1 MNYTTP
7 LAALAALVI
16 VASGASAQTPLRTR
30 DTGAQGVFVA
40 SKGLSQHSRASLF
53 APPGNA
59 KPAAPRAEASSS
71 GWIHFTPHTNFGIYL
86 PVEVEGRE
94 TMALLYGGP
103 SAVDT
108 SFAASLGLEAEAIAR
123 GAHMKVGR
131 ITLPAVGVQLT
142 DMRTQTNAGILG
154 RPALARIGEEVF
166 NQWVVDID
174 FAHHRVAFRDPGSL
188 RPPAGAIE
196 IPLLE
201 VDGERVVSLSIDGAA
216 PVRFELELG
225 NVTGPLLVTP
235 AYAQAQR
242 LFDGRPTSQ
251 RLSGRYSETTL
262 SLDHLAFAGVDFR
275 QAPIAIVPETEL
287 PPPSIVGGVG
297 LPLLAKFRLIIDY
310 PHNRLFAIPNSATV
324 KASIAKDRIGLVLAR
339 TPQGEAGTFGV
350 AFVSPGSPADAAGF
364 KKGDKIALID
374 GKPFK
379 AWRSAAVIGFQ
390 MADAGA
396 IHVFTMP
403 DGATRRVRAAD
414 FF

>member
-1 MNYTTP
+1 MNISRVA
-7 LAALAALVI
+7 LAAALAA
-16 VASGASAQTPLRTR
+16 TPFCAR
-30 DTGAQGVFVA
+30 AA
-40 SKGLSQHSRASLF
+40 LSPH
-53 APPGNA
+53 A
-59 KPAAPRAEASSS
+59 KPAASRAEASSS

-86 PVEVEGRE
+86 PVEVEGHE

-103 SAVDT
+103 SALDIA
-108 SFAASLGLEAEAIAR
+108 FASSLGLEAGPDAKAIAR

-131 ITLPAVGVQLT
+131 MTLPAVGVQLT
-142 DMRTQTNAGILG
+142 DMRTQTNADVLG
-154 RPALARIGEEVF
+154 RPALVRVGEEVF
-166 NQWVVDID
+166 NQRVVDID
-174 FAHHRVAFRDPGSL
+174 FAHHRVAFRDPGRR

-201 VDGERVVSLSIDGAA
+201 VDGERVVPLSLDGAA
-216 PVRFELELG
+216 PARFELELG

-242 LFDGRPTSQ
+242 QFDGRPTSQ
-251 RLSGRYSETTL
+251 RLSGPYSETTV
-262 SLDHLAFAGVDFR
+262 SLDHLVFAGVDFPR
-275 QAPIAIVPETEL
+275 APIAIVPDSEL

-297 LPLLAKFRLIIDY
+297 LPLLANFRLIIDY
-310 PHNRLFAIPNSATV
+310 PHNRLFAIPNPVAV
-324 KASIAKDRIGLVLAR
+324 KTAIAKDRVGLVLAR
-339 TPQGEAGTFGV
+339 TPQGDAGAFGV

-364 KKGDKIALID
+364 KKGDNIALID

-379 AWRSAAVIGFQ
+379 AWPPAAVIGFR

-403 DGATRRVRAAD
+403 DGATRKVQAAD